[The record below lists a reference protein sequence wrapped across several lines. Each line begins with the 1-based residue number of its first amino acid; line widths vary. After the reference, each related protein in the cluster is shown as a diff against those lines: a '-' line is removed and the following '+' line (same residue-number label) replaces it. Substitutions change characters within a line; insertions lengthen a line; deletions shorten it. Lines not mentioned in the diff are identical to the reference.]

1 MTWRQSSDFKWWNTV
16 SDRKYILRCV
26 CFRQISGAM
35 IRISNCEDRDAPAN
49 LDRTIT
55 ISGNCES
62 VALAQYLINMRS
74 VTTTTNNSIKHQ
86 LFILSVFMSLPCRP
100 RSFTLDLFDV
110 YFKLLYLH
118 TLVRNRN
125 CAVQLFT
132 FKVLLILR
140 CSWNQPH
147 PVTVTLT

>member
-1 MTWRQSSDFKWWNTV
+1 
-16 SDRKYILRCV
+16 
-26 CFRQISGAM
+26 M

-100 RSFTLDLFDV
+100 HSFTLDLFDV

-125 CAVQLFT
+125 CAVHIQST
-132 FKVLLILR
+132 ANTKV
-140 CSWNQPH
+140 
-147 PVTVTLT
+147 